1 MYVFG
6 GWDGTTYFN
15 DLYLLNLE
23 KMTWKMPHTSGQAP
37 YPRCGHAAVL
47 VGTKLLIHGGF
58 YFNEAKYRTAGA
70 MYGTA
75 LRESYLGDLRVLDTT
90 TLVWGRILTGGLPPL
105 PRMGHTLIMSG
116 SLLIML
122 GGWTL
127 ESNSTKKSQSGSG
140 DCEYFRVVNSVSME
154 WDYGAYM
161 GASPLARFG
170 HTATPIGPHILLFG
184 GWEGTKPTH
193 EVLVLRDI
201 TTSQPTER

>member
-1 MYVFG
+1 
-6 GWDGTTYFN
+6 
-15 DLYLLNLE
+15 
-23 KMTWKMPHTSGQAP
+23 MTWKMPHTSGQAP

-154 WDYGAYM
+154 W
-161 GASPLARFG
+161 
-170 HTATPIGPHILLFG
+170 
-184 GWEGTKPTH
+184 
-193 EVLVLRDI
+193 
-201 TTSQPTER
+201 